1 MFKSKSIEKIT
12 TNQFKKTKVPLK
24 SIFFKICLDIFFE
37 KPIGL
42 VWFGLV
48 FFTSLEPN
56 QTAIYGKNL
65 STLYIGY
72 LLKQIDVI

>member
-12 TNQFKKTKVPLK
+12 TNQFKKTKVSLK
-24 SIFFKICLDIFFE
+24 SIFFKICLDNFFE

-42 VWFGLV
+42 VWF

-65 STLYIGY
+65 NTLYIGY
-72 LLKQIDVI
+72 LLKQMDVI